1 MQTSLCFKFCQ
12 GKTTHLKTLAATLLL
27 WAIQSFSQAAT
38 FTVTNTTQTT
48 TGNCGATCSLSQ
60 AASAALATP
69 GFNTIRFDIAGS
81 GPHEFNFPV
90 TAASPVFLDG
100 YSQLG
105 SVPNNLPQGSN
116 AVLKIRFLKRLE
128 FTPNAMG
135 SAVSGI
141 EFINLDLAGSNSTSL
156 FNNANSLQVLGCH
169 FAGRNT
175 SIVSQNQI
183 TVGSVE
189 SASRNMFFSQRS
201 IVLSQG
207 QNSTASNSVIVN
219 NVFGRSLDLSSVV
232 PIGDAIQ
239 LIAGNNIRIGGVG
252 GGEGNVFSGASVN
265 GAVFFSGGSTGV
277 QIRGNRFSN
286 NTPRPI
292 GFFNGFPVPND
303 LDDVDTGPNGLQN
316 FPVITSITRPHGGVV
331 RIAGTLDRP
340 ASFDSRTYDIDFY
353 LSATCHASGR
363 GEGDAFFRTIA
374 FTSTGPADESF
385 STTFVTRIFPIGS
398 VVTAI
403 ATERATGNSSEFSAC
418 FVVP

>member
-1 MQTSLCFKFCQ
+1 MQTTL
-12 GKTTHLKTLAATLLL
+12 LKMLAATLLVS
-27 WAIQSFSQAAT
+27 AIHSFSLAAT

-48 TGNCGATCSLSQ
+48 TGSCTTTCSLNQ
-60 AASAALATP
+60 AVNSALATP
-69 GFNTIRFDIAGS
+69 GFNTIRFNIAGG

-90 TAASPVFLDG
+90 TVASPIFFDG
-100 YSQLG
+100 YTQPG
-105 SVPNNLPQGSN
+105 SVLNSLAQGSN

-128 FTPNAMG
+128 FTANAEG
-135 SAVSGI
+135 STVSGI
-141 EFINLDLAGSNSTSL
+141 EFINLDPPGSNTTSI
-156 FNNANSLQVLGCH
+156 FNNADSLLVVGCN

-183 TVGSVE
+183 IVGSTL
-189 SASRNMFFSQRS
+189 SANRNMFFGQRS
-201 IVLSQG
+201 IVLTTGTIAG
-207 QNSTASNSVIVN
+207 QNFNASNSVIVN
-219 NVFGRSLDLSSVV
+219 NVFGRSQDLASVV

-252 GGEGNVFSGASVN
+252 VGEGNVFSGATVN

-292 GFFNGFPVPND
+292 GFFNGFNVPND
-303 LDDVDTGPNGLQN
+303 LNDIDTGPNGLQN
-316 FPVITSITRPHGGVV
+316 FPVLTAVNNLRPNGA

-340 ASFDSRTYDIDFY
+340 ASAGSRIYDIDFY
-353 LSATCHASGR
+353 LSASCHSSGR
-363 GEGDAFFRTIA
+363 GEGDAFFRSFA

-385 STTFVTRIFPIGS
+385 TSLSFGAALPTGS

-403 ATERATGNSSEFSAC
+403 ATERATGNSSEFSGC